1 MSRKDFGQTSWVK
14 VFAMYPNEVESTKSG
29 NILLVRPKK
38 QSDASAAAQRFL
50 KKSSLFL
57 VFYTICAYRFH
68 KR

>member
-50 KKSSLFL
+50 KKIFSLFSL
-57 VFYTICAYRFH
+57 LYDMRL
-68 KR
+68 